1 MWEEIHWSQ
10 RRNEELGKEI
20 KVLREEEREE
30 ASRKAI
36 MERMTQPEIPTEVL
50 RNIIGFT
57 LRSTVRFC
65 GISTD
70 KHERDTWK
78 EYADREKALVWPA
91 NLSSNAKQ
99 TIRQAVAATFLESA
113 VLVMPAEFVDGTCH
127 LAIPR
132 AIRGSENR
140 LRNLVLNLDMSSPVS
155 LVLWGRIKPRLQD
168 LGPATA
174 VIETMAQKFPRLET
188 SVLVIDMG
196 KFVVLGNEDATGSC
210 PFPDIVAGKLA
221 MLRSALLDLIDGFAK
236 HGPGKRRLLRFECH
250 LIENR

>member
-1 MWEEIHWSQ
+1 
-10 RRNEELGKEI
+10 
-20 KVLREEEREE
+20 
-30 ASRKAI
+30 
-36 MERMTQPEIPTEVL
+36 MTQPDIPTEVL

-65 GISTD
+65 GNSTD

-91 NLSSNAKQ
+91 NLGSNAKQ
-99 TIRQAVAATFLESA
+99 TIQQAVAATFPESV

-174 VIETMAQKFPRLET
+174 VIETMALCKPVIFTL
-188 SVLVIDMG
+188 VL
-196 KFVVLGNEDATGSC
+196 
-210 PFPDIVAGKLA
+210 
-221 MLRSALLDLIDGFAK
+221 
-236 HGPGKRRLLRFECH
+236 
-250 LIENR
+250 